1 MAYESFVRL
10 VATLPLEELATLSI
24 EDAALCGAW
33 YDSHDDTAGERSLA
47 PDMPDRVAHWA
58 AHFKPQPTVSEGGRY
73 QPLLRDLIDEINRGN
88 AENLTRDETD
98 FLLTAH
104 GLMVR
109 SPHSGHFA
117 RPLSLIGGHIEALRT
132 VREQGPPAPG
142 LPALQ
147 RRVDIVVEDD
157 LRAAQT
163 RKLNVFAGLQLAVTG
178 AVFAHWGTLR
188 VFGDIPEN
196 SIVAVDEGDCYV
208 RGYVIGHLAATRG
221 CEIQENISG
230 VAIARKNDVR
240 VRDIIDRAV
249 VISKHGSIWCR
260 AARGPQLVYAHQQLA
275 VRESITGGLYF
286 APRFTV
292 KGTVTGA
299 TLHVSGE
306 AVAERFSAAGA
317 KPLEII
323 LRRSLSHEDYGE
335 QVDRETV
342 KLLIS
347 AHGRRRRVRELREL
361 MAMVKRE
368 SEHYAKNALLYISGG
383 EKVTSQ
389 IERME
394 TGERRLAFLDRVIA
408 GVESMIQSVDERY
421 NARRL
426 AQAKQAGT
434 EMDDSALELLRKEL
448 QELEQEGG
456 IDPELAGKREEILR
470 LHRELREKGDEIA
483 DAVRSITTLWD
494 RASAWLRER
503 HVLAE
508 SLERE
513 RQNVQRSI
521 GTVTILERV
530 SAEYSAV
537 KVLQQ
542 ILQAAKDQPA
552 TSAIVTRVRH
562 PFVRLMLRQIENRA
576 NRLKTYTAALKQT
589 ESEYTENVQTLL
601 TDHQVQ
607 LPPAI
612 LPNEPDGGAVRGRF
626 DAGVRIYADI
636 RAYEAR
642 DLAGM
647 GVFETHA
654 EDDVIGF
661 RRGPAGSVERF

>member
-1 MAYESFVRL
+1 MS
-10 VATLPLEELATLSI
+10 LEDI
-24 EDAALCGAW
+24 ALCGAW
-33 YDSHDDTAGERSLA
+33 YDSHGDAAAARSAGADL
-47 PDMPDRVAHWA
+47 PDRVAHWT
-58 AHFKPQPTVSEGGRY
+58 AHFKPQPAKSEGGRY
-73 QPLLRDLIDEINRGN
+73 QPLLRELIDELDRGN
-88 AENLTRDETD
+88 IESLSRDEID
-98 FLLTAH
+98 FLLAAH
-104 GLMVR
+104 DLMAR
-109 SPHSGHFA
+109 SPYSEHFA
-117 RPLSLIGGHIEALRT
+117 RPFSLLSGHIEALRT
-132 VREQGPPAPG
+132 VREQRPLAPG

-147 RRVDIVVEDD
+147 RRVDIAVEDD
-157 LRAAQT
+157 LRAAQV
-163 RKLNVFAGLQLAVTG
+163 RKLNAFAGLQLTITG

-188 VFGDIPEN
+188 IFGDIPEN
-196 SIVAVDEGDCYV
+196 CIVAVDDGDCYV

-221 CEIQENISG
+221 CEVQENISG
-230 VAIARKNDVR
+230 VAIARKNDIR
-240 VRDIIDRAV
+240 TRDIIDRAI

-260 AARGPQLVYAHQQLA
+260 AARGAQLVYAHQQFNA
-275 VRESITGGLYF
+275 RDSVTGGLYF
-286 APRFTV
+286 APRFSV
-292 KGTVTGA
+292 AGQVMGGTF
-299 TLHVSGE
+299 HVSDE
-306 AVAERFSAAGA
+306 AVAERFSASGS
-317 KPLEII
+317 KPLEIV

-342 KLLIS
+342 RLLIG

-383 EKVTSQ
+383 EKVTAQ
-389 IERME
+389 IESME

-408 GVESMIQSVDERY
+408 GVESMIQSVDDRY

-426 AQAKQAGT
+426 AQAKEAGA

-448 QELEQEGG
+448 QAIEQEGG
-456 IDPELAGKREEILR
+456 IDPELADKREEILR
-470 LHRELREKGDEIA
+470 LHRELREKGNEVA
-483 DAVRSITTLWD
+483 EAVRSITTLWD

-503 HVLAE
+503 HALAE

-521 GTVTILERV
+521 GTVAILERV

-552 TSAIVTRVRH
+552 TSAIVTRIRH

-576 NRLKTYTAALKQT
+576 NRLKTYAAALKQT
-589 ESEYTENVQTLL
+589 ESEYAENVQTLL

-607 LPPAI
+607 LPPTI
-612 LPNEPDGGAVRGRF
+612 LPNEPEGGAVRGRF

-642 DLAGM
+642 EIT
-647 GVFETHA
+647 GVGVLETHR
-654 EDDVIGF
+654 EDEVIGF
-661 RRGPAGSVERF
+661 RRGPAGSVVRF